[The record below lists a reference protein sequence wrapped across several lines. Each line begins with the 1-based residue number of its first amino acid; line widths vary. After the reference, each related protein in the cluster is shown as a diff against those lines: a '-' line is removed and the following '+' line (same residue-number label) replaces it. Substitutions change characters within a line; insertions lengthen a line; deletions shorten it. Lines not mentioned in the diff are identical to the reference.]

1 VLAAVLAIS
10 VGLEGRITVA
20 PTADDSTVV
29 PTAAQLSKKPTV
41 AQRISEGEGA
51 GVGGCCDLFL
61 LLRILLHS
69 YKEEQVRSLKHVLRR
84 MCFEECSSAVQ
95 KWTDPVCE

>member
-10 VGLEGRITVA
+10 VGLEGRMTAA
-20 PTADDSTVV
+20 PTTTDSFSTALPTAV

-41 AQRISEGEGA
+41 TQRISEGEGA

-69 YKEEQVRSLKHVLRR
+69 YKEEQVLLSERT
-84 MCFEECSSAVQ
+84 F
-95 KWTDPVCE
+95 